1 MLYTHVSK
9 TNSEIRYFRTELTKD
24 ILSICI
30 KFERSNIAIK
40 IKKNVIKFFNDTT
53 VNQIVLLKPTV
64 KLVSQVL
71 INIL

>member
-40 IKKNVIKFFNDTT
+40 IQKNAIELRIF
-53 VNQIVLLKPTV
+53 
-64 KLVSQVL
+64 
-71 INIL
+71 